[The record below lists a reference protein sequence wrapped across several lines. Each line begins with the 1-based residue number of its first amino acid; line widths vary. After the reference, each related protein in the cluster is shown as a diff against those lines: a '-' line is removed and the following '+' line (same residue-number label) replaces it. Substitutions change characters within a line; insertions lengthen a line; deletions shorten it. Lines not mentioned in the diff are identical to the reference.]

1 MIRYLTIGLLAGTAL
16 AAPGKRTF
24 TGVIT
29 DELCARTG
37 HAAMRMGPTD
47 AECTV
52 ACVDLHGTT
61 YVLLAG
67 KDVYALS
74 DQKAPAAFAGQK
86 VAVSGVLDVK
96 SKTIEV
102 QSIAPSK

>member
-1 MIRYLTIGLLAGTAL
+1 VLAGSAL

-29 DELCARTG
+29 DELCAATG

-67 KDVYALS
+67 KVVYALS
-74 DQKAPAAFAGQK
+74 DQKTPAAFAGRR
-86 VAVSGVLDVK
+86 VAVTGVLDAK
-96 SKTIEV
+96 GKTIDV
-102 QSIAPSK
+102 QSIEPLK